1 MNNPYEYL
9 KEYEGKEFKYKEELC
24 PLLNIEYKIGKAKDL
39 QLNQLRQY
47 MDIEKVNRKIRINK
61 IYDDE
66 QVNKNID
73 YKKFQNI
80 RNRDWLK
87 QFDVSGYNLHNSG
100 IYKIV
105 LDNVIYI
112 GQTNDFYNRF
122 REHFYSEKETGKLLR
137 KGAIFSIIELE
148 DDLDKI
154 LKKEEKY
161 IKEYSENKNYI
172 CINIDF
178 NYINS
183 KEKKTKYKNIK
194 VLYEDYDKI
203 IDFLESKGIYYE

>member
-1 MNNPYEYL
+1 MNNPYGYL
-9 KEYEGKEFKYKEELC
+9 KEYEGQEFKYKEELC

-47 MDIEKVNRKIRINK
+47 MDIEKINRKIRINK
-61 IYDDE
+61 IYEDE

-80 RNRDWLK
+80 RNRDWLE
-87 QFDVSGYNLHNSG
+87 QFEVSGYNLHNSG

-148 DDLDKI
+148 DDLGRR

-183 KEKKTKYKNIK
+183 KEKK
-194 VLYEDYDKI
+194 I
-203 IDFLESKGIYYE
+203 IVILKSKS